1 MHKYIHAYIYVC
13 IHIYIYVLVYTC
25 ICAYICMY
33 ICVDIR
39 MYVCIRFVL
48 FSPVASVVHV
58 CTCSIPF
65 QYTPGAFSH
74 TYSFHTKRMSMGP
87 DCTWIN
93 GDDYDIC
100 CQDCGGAIKITGY
113 CSLSVLLTCMRY
125 LPCQYSLL
133 SFNSSPHILIPFVHT
148 GAWSALSFLP
158 MSPLIFVYSAF
169 SSCPFRDYP
178 CIEIWPFVMS
188 DYPSYNMSSSPSIL
202 VSRARF
208 PSCPFCV
215 CNATSLQLFS
225 PPPYFAPCIA

>member
-1 MHKYIHAYIYVC
+1 VFSLYSCCLSFLRINKIIFLSSSPFLHIFRPSVHRVYMCTYVYRQTHICVYTYTHMHKYIHAYIYVC

-39 MYVCIRFVL
+39 MYVCIRFVP

-133 SFNSSPHILIPFVHT
+133 SFNSSPHILIPFVHP
-148 GAWSALSFLP
+148 GA
-158 MSPLIFVYSAF
+158 
-169 SSCPFRDYP
+169 
-178 CIEIWPFVMS
+178 
-188 DYPSYNMSSSPSIL
+188 
-202 VSRARF
+202 
-208 PSCPFCV
+208 
-215 CNATSLQLFS
+215 
-225 PPPYFAPCIA
+225 